1 MNWLLSLISS
11 LRSRI
16 ICASFLSLGLLS
28 GAVHAEASTIEE
40 MAIPS
45 QALGHPLTVSIYR
58 PSETAP
64 KSGWPVLYLLHGLD
78 GSNRDWSDLGGI
90 QGTLDRLIKSGRIH
104 PMVVVMPNAGNSW
117 YVDSADVHGP
127 GNYETA
133 LMTDLPKAIEKR
145 FAPHCERRT
154 RAIAGISMGG
164 FGALR
169 FALKRPDRYVA
180 VASLSGAIWQN
191 VPVNLAAG
199 GSSWTGGGSYFQ
211 QVDADTI
218 IGGVDLPP
226 DGAHFGGAFGTPFD
240 ARRFNTANVFTLLAR
255 QVKAGAALPAIYL
268 TVGDNDSHNLW
279 RGSFALYETL
289 MADRE
294 KVEFRVTDGDHVWSL
309 WRRTIEDAL
318 VFVDSKFGTPS
329 EAVAPAVA
337 ALPEK
342 PQRKPAGP
350 GSSKIASGEALMK

>member
-1 MNWLLSLISS
+1 MNWPVSMNLSLRWRF
-11 LRSRI
+11 LGGFLAMAAFLAGTA
-16 ICASFLSLGLLS
+16 CAP
-28 GAVHAEASTIEE
+28 ASTLEE
-40 MAIPS
+40 MSVPS
-45 QALGHPLTVSIYR
+45 QALGHALTVSVYR
-58 PSETAP
+58 PADPAP
-64 KSGWPVLYLLHGLD
+64 KAGWPVLYLLHGLD

-90 QGTLDRLIKSGRIH
+90 QGTLDRLIKGGRIH
-104 PMVVVMPNAGNSW
+104 PMVVVMPDAGNSW
-117 YVDSADVHGP
+117 YVDSADVKGP

-133 LMTDLPKAIEKR
+133 ILNDLPKAIEKR
-145 FAPHCERRT
+145 FAPHCERRS

-191 VPVNLAAG
+191 VPVDLAAG
-199 GSSWTGGGSYFQ
+199 GASWTGAASPYFQ
-211 QVDADTI
+211 RVDPETV

-240 ARRFNTANVFTLLAR
+240 ARRFNAANVFTLLAR
-255 QVKAGAALPAIYL
+255 QLKAGAELPAIYL
-268 TVGDNDSHNLW
+268 TVGDSDSHNLW

-289 MADRE
+289 MADRQ

-318 VFVDSKFGTPS
+318 VFVDSKFGTP
-329 EAVAPAVA
+329 APAPAIA
-337 ALPEK
+337 ALPDK
-342 PQRKPAGP
+342 PRKGP
-350 GSSKIASGEALMK
+350 DAPGTSKVASGEAIVK